1 MRTGTMNLTLHG
13 GKDVFHFPV
22 DKENYNRSIDI
33 LHKAVR
39 DSKIGRDAKIKA
51 IKKLSVFYG

>member
-1 MRTGTMNLTLHG
+1 MRTGTMNLPLHG
-13 GKDVFHFPV
+13 GKDGFPYPV

-39 DSKIGRDAKIKA
+39 DSKIGREAKIKA

>member
-1 MRTGTMNLTLHG
+1 MRTGTI
-13 GKDVFHFPV
+13 
-22 DKENYNRSIDI
+22 NRSIDI

-39 DSKIGRDAKIKA
+39 DSKIGREAKIKA